1 MSWTSPQYLPW
12 KTSLTPFYQT
22 ILVMARTPPI
32 VLIDDYPLVHASV
45 RLMLRNSGFDL
56 AGYHEPEAFLADAS
70 DLPPGIV
77 LLDLNLPGI
86 DGLGVQAELSRRG
99 ADQAVIFMS
108 GGGTAP
114 HIVAAVCAGAVD
126 FLSKPFRSADLTGA
140 LGQAAQR
147 LEDLLRQRLRRS
159 RLSAF
164 NALTE
169 RELLQGLAD
178 GCQSKIIAHRLGI
191 SPRTVEMH
199 RANIVDKMATP
210 LPSVLVLACEAGIV
224 RAA

>member
-1 MSWTSPQYLPW
+1 
-12 KTSLTPFYQT
+12 
-22 ILVMARTPPI
+22 MAQTPPI
-32 VLIDDYPLVHASV
+32 VLVDDDPLVHASV
-45 RLMLRNSGFDL
+45 RLMLRGGAHEL
-56 AGYHEPEAFLADAS
+56 TGYHDPEAFLADAA

-114 HIVAAVCAGAVD
+114 HIVAAVRAGAVD
-126 FLSKPFRSADLTGA
+126 FLSKPFRLADLTGA
-140 LGQAAQR
+140 LGQAGQR
-147 LEDLLRQRLRRS
+147 LDEMLRQRLRRS

-164 NALTE
+164 DALTE
-169 RELLQGLAD
+169 REREVLQGLAD
-178 GCQSKIIAHRLGI
+178 GCQSKVIAHRLGI